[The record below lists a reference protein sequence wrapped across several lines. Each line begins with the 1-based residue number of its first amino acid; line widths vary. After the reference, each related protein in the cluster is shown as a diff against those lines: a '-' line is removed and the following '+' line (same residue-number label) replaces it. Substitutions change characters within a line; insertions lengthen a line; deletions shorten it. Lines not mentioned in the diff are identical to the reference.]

1 MARKPRQ
8 RRWHEFRQS
17 TPVVVGRRT
26 VAQPLHVQ
34 PGWLL
39 LGIVVAVAL
48 GAVVW
53 FSYSPRF
60 YVVDAQVTGAQ
71 RVPEQLVFEA
81 SGLRFLHI
89 LWASEGA
96 AEDSLLRVLPSLA
109 AAEVTCT
116 LPAHCTIAVTE
127 RPPLITWQD
136 GGQLYWVDAEGW
148 FSPAEQPLAEGW
160 TVSGPLPVA
169 AEGRIE
175 QGVLAALAELEQ
187 LGLET
192 RTLGYASER
201 GLFFEDSAGWR
212 VVLGEGTGMAHRMA
226 VYAVVREH
234 LLQGGILPCFVDL
247 RFPEAPYYSE
257 EGEW

>member
-1 MARKPRQ
+1 M
-8 RRWHEFRQS
+8 
-17 TPVVVGRRT
+17 
-26 VAQPLHVQ
+26 AQPLHVQ

-39 LGIVVAVAL
+39 AGMVVAVAV

-60 YVVDAQVTGAQ
+60 YVVDAQIAGAE

-89 LWASEGA
+89 LWASEDA
-96 AEDSLLRVLPSLA
+96 AEDSLLRALPSLA

-116 LPAHCTIAVTE
+116 LPAYCTIAVTE
-127 RPPLITWQD
+127 RAPLLTWQD
-136 GGQLYWVDAEGW
+136 SGQLYWVDAEGW

-169 AEGRIE
+169 AEGRLG
-175 QGVLAALAELEQ
+175 QDVLAALVELEQ

-192 RTLGYASER
+192 RTLGYASGR
-201 GLFFEDSAGWR
+201 GLLFEDSAGWR
-212 VVLGEGTGMAHRMA
+212 VVLGQGTGMARRMA

-234 LLQGGILPCFVDL
+234 LVQRGIFPRFVDV

-257 EGEW
+257 VGEW